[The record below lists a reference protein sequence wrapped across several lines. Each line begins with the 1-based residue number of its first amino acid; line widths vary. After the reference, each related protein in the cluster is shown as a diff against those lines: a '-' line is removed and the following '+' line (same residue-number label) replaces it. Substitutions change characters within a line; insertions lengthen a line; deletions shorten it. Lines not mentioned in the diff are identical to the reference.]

1 MQANGDA
8 SDRVKNNPALEGVEI
23 GRWGKAT
30 RAGILVTKTLV
41 LAGEGYGGDPHF
53 YAYNKAT
60 GEIIADLEIPGTQTS
75 LPMTYMHEDEQ
86 YVVFTVGGGGQ
97 PAQLIAL
104 TLP

>member
-1 MQANGDA
+1 MTG
-8 SDRVKNNPALEGVEI
+8 SLEGVWRM
-23 GRWGKAT
+23 GAF
-30 RAGILVTKTLV
+30 TKSAVLCLV
-41 LAGEGYGGDPHF
+41 LAVSFSTPSAAQQE
-53 YAYNKAT
+53 AT

-97 PAQLIAL
+97 PAQLIAM